1 MTKFA
6 TITTFYVAAIL
17 ISELMATK
25 VVHLGWYIGPAA
37 VIMYPFTFMLA
48 DVITELFG
56 GQTARKVVGMG
67 FVTLIV
73 FVVWTSVGTFM
84 PALAA
89 PSAQANATAYNVV
102 FGFVPRIVGASLV
115 AYVIGETLNVT
126 IMSWLRN
133 QRWFGART
141 ILSTSVGQL
150 FDSIIFIT
158 IAFMG
163 TVPGNTLL
171 TMVITQYVAKVL
183 IEACLGTPMAY
194 LFVRWIRKS
203 EMSQETQLVS

>member
-1 MTKFA
+1 MTRFA

-17 ISELMATK
+17 ISELMAAK

-84 PALAA
+84 PSLAA
-89 PSAQANATAYNVV
+89 PSAQANAAAYNVV
-102 FGFVPRIVGASLV
+102 FGFVPRIVSASLV
-115 AYVIGETLNVT
+115 AYVVGETLNVT

-150 FDSIIFIT
+150 FDSMIFIT
-158 IAFMG
+158 IAFIG
-163 TVPGNTLL
+163 TVPGNTLV
-171 TMVITQYVAKVL
+171 TMIITQYVAKVL

-203 EMSQETQLVS
+203 EISQETQLVS